1 LSIRQAREQGFIQHE
16 AIACELAGRLYKDA
30 GREKIAKTYFIDAYY
45 GYLSW
50 GAKAK
55 ADELKLRYPNYL
67 TSLKEQQDWST
78 TNISDYSL
86 QALDFMTIM
95 NTSRSLSSEVNLEQ
109 LIKRLMEIV
118 TYSSGA
124 ERSILVLKEKESLYV
139 EAEMLATEGKD
150 SCTVSSV
157 ALETREDLPA
167 AVIHFVARTKE
178 GVVLDDAANNGIF
191 THDPYIR
198 AAEGRSIF
206 CEPILHQGNL
216 VGVFYLENNLIRNAF
231 TSDRLDII
239 KLLSAQAAISIEN
252 ARLYND
258 LESKVKERTNELIL
272 METSRRDLLSN
283 ISHDLGTPLTSI
295 QGYVEAILDG
305 VIQEPEEQRKYL
317 SVVHMRIVGIQR
329 LITDLYQLSRLET
342 KQFHFQLAP
351 TSCQTM
357 VAQLFAKYEL
367 DCANAGI
374 TYTLDMANSEDEEML
389 LTVDT
394 DRIEQVYA
402 NIIYNAI
409 KFSAKGG
416 FIHVHADIKGDP
428 RELVIRVTD
437 TGVGISEEDLPH
449 IFERFYKVSKSRS
462 TSGGS
467 GLGLA
472 IAKEIVQYHGGQI
485 WAESRLGKGCSISF
499 SLPVHRI

>member
-1 LSIRQAREQGFIQHE
+1 MRAQWSRVTGNFQKAEQDYELSIRQAREQGFIQHE

-139 EAEMLATEGKD
+139 EAEMLATEGKI
-150 SCTVSSV
+150 SGTVSSV

-178 GVVLDDAANNGIF
+178 GVVLDDAANKGIF

-357 VAQLFAKYEL
+357 VTQPFAKDDL
-367 DCANAGI
+367 HCA
-374 TYTLDMANSEDEEML
+374 TQESPT
-389 LTVDT
+389 
-394 DRIEQVYA
+394 RW
-402 NIIYNAI
+402 
-409 KFSAKGG
+409 
-416 FIHVHADIKGDP
+416 
-428 RELVIRVTD
+428 
-437 TGVGISEEDLPH
+437 
-449 IFERFYKVSKSRS
+449 
-462 TSGGS
+462 
-467 GLGLA
+467 
-472 IAKEIVQYHGGQI
+472 I
-485 WAESRLGKGCSISF
+485 WRTRKMKKCC
-499 SLPVHRI
+499 

>member
-1 LSIRQAREQGFIQHE
+1 MLRKMDKWAAHCPENFSHISSINACGVESCNRPFQKAEQDYETSIRQAREQGFIQHE
-16 AIACELAGRLYKDA
+16 AIACELAGKMYKDA
-30 GREKIAKTYFIDAYY
+30 GREKIAKTYFVDAYY

-55 ADELKLRYPNYL
+55 AEELMLRYPSYL

-78 TNISDYSL
+78 TKISDYSL

-124 ERSILVLKEKESLYV
+124 ERSILVLKERDSLFV
-139 EAEMLATEGKD
+139 EAEMLAIDGKD

-157 ALETREDLPA
+157 ALETREDLPT
-167 AVIHFVARTKE
+167 AVIQFVARTKE
-178 GVVLDDAANNGIF
+178 GVVLDDAENKGFF

-198 AAEGRSIF
+198 ATESKSIF

-272 METSRRDLLSN
+272 METSR
-283 ISHDLGTPLTSI
+283 T
-295 QGYVEAILDG
+295 
-305 VIQEPEEQRKYL
+305 
-317 SVVHMRIVGIQR
+317 R
-329 LITDLYQLSRLET
+329 L
-342 KQFHFQLAP
+342 A
-351 TSCQTM
+351 
-357 VAQLFAKYEL
+357 V
-367 DCANAGI
+367 
-374 TYTLDMANSEDEEML
+374 
-389 LTVDT
+389 
-394 DRIEQVYA
+394 
-402 NIIYNAI
+402 
-409 KFSAKGG
+409 
-416 FIHVHADIKGDP
+416 
-428 RELVIRVTD
+428 
-437 TGVGISEEDLPH
+437 
-449 IFERFYKVSKSRS
+449 
-462 TSGGS
+462 
-467 GLGLA
+467 
-472 IAKEIVQYHGGQI
+472 
-485 WAESRLGKGCSISF
+485 
-499 SLPVHRI
+499 